1 MLTCT
6 LPCVKVRKNLMKNLS
21 DLVVEEK
28 TSTAED
34 KFQYSYDLSK
44 IGGRILITDQFQ
56 SKLDQKKGYKAIIY
70 FPPIGQDQLF
80 FSSYGKD
87 GENGLDIYSVN
98 RLSTGEWSEPKL
110 LPENINTPY
119 DDNYPYL
126 HPDGKTLYFSSK
138 GHNSMGGMIF
148 LRQVMMPTL
157 KIMVQ

>member
-1 MLTCT
+1 M
-6 LPCVKVRKNLMKNLS
+6 
-21 DLVVEEK
+21 
-28 TSTAED
+28 
-34 KFQYSYDLSK
+34 
-44 IGGRILITDQFQ
+44 
-56 SKLDQKKGYKAIIY
+56 
-70 FPPIGQDQLF
+70 F

-138 GHNSMGGMIF
+138 GHNSMGGYDIF
-148 LRQVMMPTL
+148 KTSYDANTKNYGPVDSFDY
-157 KIMVQ
+157 KINSTDDEKLYIVDDNNVNAFLVLIGLLMEGKLMFIK